1 MERWKGGIAGGRLWC
16 LALNG
21 AQGQKRPCIWL
32 AICSLQPADRACHV
46 QTIVVGCVLISKGYL
61 ARQGAWVK
69 RPCTGALWCMCI
81 SSFFF
86 FFVPHSSHQ
95 VSSVLSFPKWSLLSA
110 CFSVFLHWKNL
121 PSFLQIWYFSI
132 VCRLLAVRLDLNRLC
147 DRLSEVFFFF

>member
-32 AICSLQPADRACHV
+32 AICSPQPADRACHV

-86 FFVPHSSHQ
+86 FLFHTLHIKSHLFCPFLSDLHCQ
-95 VSSVLSFPKWSLLSA
+95 LVSVL
-110 CFSVFLHWKNL
+110 LHWKNL

-147 DRLSEVFFFF
+147 DRLSEVFFFFF